1 MLGEMRTPNCGGAST
16 IRLPVSWRVVGF
28 MWQLAQRTPASF
40 LPRSIRSGVGSA
52 LKATFST
59 G

>member
-1 MLGEMRTPNCGGAST
+1 M
-16 IRLPVSWRVVGF
+16 RLPVSWRVVGF

-40 LPRSIRSGVGSA
+40 LPRSMRSGVGSA
-52 LKATFST
+52 LKVTFST